1 MKRKIFQITILS
13 LFILISFL
21 FFKIYLEKNKVT
33 NNIRKLNEKNI
44 VKETNEITE
53 INYTTEDIR
62 GNTYNIKAQYGEIDI
77 DNPDIIFLT
86 NVIAIISQEDGDINI
101 TSDYGKYNAIDHHS
115 IFSRNVEAN
124 YLENK
129 ITGDYLDFSFLKNYA
144 SMSGNIVY
152 NNLDT
157 KMKADIINIDLTTKE
172 SQIFMNDS
180 TKKILINNN

>member
-13 LFILISFL
+13 IFILISFL
-21 FFKIYLEKNKVT
+21 FFKIYFEKNKVT
-33 NNIRKLNEKNI
+33 SNIRKLNEKNI

-86 NVIAIISQEDGDINI
+86 DVIAIISQKDGDIHI
-101 TSDYGKYNAIDHHS
+101 TSDYGKYNAKDHHS
-115 IFSRNVEAN
+115 IFSKNVEAN

-129 ITGDYLDFSFLKNYA
+129 ITGDYLDFSFLRNYA

-157 KMKADIINIDLTTKE
+157 EMKADIMNVDLTTKE

-180 TKKILINNN
+180 IKKILINSN